1 MIVEANNLKRQYSL
15 FAGEY
20 NEAALKCLESG
31 WYIMGPRLKK
41 FEDEWASYIGTKYC
55 VGVASGLDALQIA
68 FRSLNIG
75 AGDEVIVAANAYIAC
90 VMGITLNGAIPIF
103 VEPDQYY
110 NIDAQ
115 KIEERLTPRT
125 KAILAVHLFGQA
137 CDMTKIMD
145 IATKYSLKVVED
157 CAQSHGNKWLDK
169 KVGSYGNVGC
179 FSFYPTKGCGAFGDG
194 GCITTNNEKIAQNVK
209 VIRNYGS
216 EKKYYNKIIGC
227 NSRLDELQAALLSV
241 KLSHIDELNLER
253 NEVATKYL
261 EEMKNENVILP
272 QVRKNADSTWHQFVV
287 RVKQREKFIAYMT
300 EKGIGTNIHY
310 PVPPYLSEAYRY
322 LGYKKGDFLIAEKQ
336 AEEVVSLPIFNGI
349 TEEEQ
354 DYVIQAVNEF
364 EE

>member
-1 MIVEANNLKRQYSL
+1 M
-15 FAGEY
+15 
-20 NEAALKCLESG
+20 
-31 WYIMGPRLKK
+31 
-41 FEDEWASYIGTKYC
+41 
-55 VGVASGLDALQIA
+55 
-68 FRSLNIG
+68 
-75 AGDEVIVAANAYIAC
+75 
-90 VMGITLNGAIPIF
+90 
-103 VEPDQYY
+103 
-110 NIDAQ
+110 
-115 KIEERLTPRT
+115 
-125 KAILAVHLFGQA
+125 
-137 CDMTKIMD
+137 
-145 IATKYSLKVVED
+145 
-157 CAQSHGNKWLDK
+157 
-169 KVGSYGNVGC
+169 
-179 FSFYPTKGCGAFGDG
+179 
-194 GCITTNNEKIAQNVK
+194 
-209 VIRNYGS
+209 
-216 EKKYYNKIIGC
+216 
-227 NSRLDELQAALLSV
+227 